1 MQEYLMELLGK
12 TLDALKNQSMHI
24 DVEYM
29 ENFLL
34 DIIDAIFAPRQILRQ
49 MMMISILQVKYWLR

>member
-49 MMMISILQVKYWLR
+49 MMMISILQVKY